1 MGVGAERVRELDGAD
16 ELGVFRGRFVP
27 IGDSGVVAYLDGNSL
42 GRPPGSIVERLG
54 ELVSV
59 EWGSRMIRSWEEGW
73 LELPGGV
80 GDALGEACLGAQSG
94 QVVVGDSTTVWLYK
108 ALRAAIQLRPG
119 RTEIVTDA
127 LNFPTDRFVV
137 EGVAAELGLTVR
149 WVDTDLSA
157 GATADSLREV
167 VSERTAVVTLS
178 HVAYR
183 SGYLADLEAI
193 TELVHGVGALIVWD
207 VCHSVG
213 VVDVRLDNAGV
224 DFAVGCTYKFL
235 NAGPG
240 APAFLYVNREHVEE
254 FRQPIKGW
262 MGTADIFAM
271 DDGYRPAE
279 GIRRALSGTPP
290 VVGLVCVA
298 EGVRMIAEAR
308 IGRIRAK
315 SLGLT
320 GLAIELADAWLAP
333 LGFTLG
339 SPREGERRGGHLT
352 LNHPEARTLARKFIE
367 HGVIVDFRAPHGVR
381 IGLSPLSTSYGELWT
396 AMGVMREL
404 ASAG

>member
-1 MGVGAERVRELDGAD
+1 MVITEERARELDGAD
-16 ELGVFRGRFVP
+16 ELGVFRDRFVP

-42 GRPPGSIVERLG
+42 GRPPRSIVERLG
-54 ELVSV
+54 ELVAV

-73 LELPGGV
+73 LELPGEV
-80 GDALGEACLGAQSG
+80 GDRLGRACLGAGSG

-108 ALRAAIQLRPG
+108 ALRAAVGMRPG

-149 WVDTDLSA
+149 WVETDLGA
-157 GATADSLREV
+157 GMTKEAVAEV

-183 SGYLADLEAI
+183 SGYLADLRAI
-193 TELVHGVGALIVWD
+193 TELVHGVGALVVWD

-213 VVDVRLDNAGV
+213 VVDVELDTAGV

-240 APAFLYVNREHVEE
+240 APAFLYVNAKHLAG

-298 EGVRMIAEAR
+298 EGVGMIAEAG
-308 IGRIRAK
+308 IGRIREK

-320 GLAIELADAWLAP
+320 GMAIELADEWLAP

-352 LNHPEARTLARKFIE
+352 LNHPEAKRLARSFIE

-381 IGLSPLSTSYGELWT
+381 VGLSPLSTSYAELWT
-396 AMGVMREL
+396 AMALMRDL
-404 ASAG
+404 AG